1 MTVKIMTCHLIFFF
15 FFQTRSVS
23 GTSLAVQWSGLQT
36 SIAAVW
42 FQSLVEEGPICC
54 VVQPKSKRKKEMS
67 FPLFRLR
74 DKCLLLVEFLGIN
87 EGSDSFQHG
96 SPSAL
101 SPRLSNQY

>member
-1 MTVKIMTCHLIFFF
+1 MTVKIMTCHLIFY
-15 FFQTRSVS
+15 FQTRSVS
-23 GTSLAVQWSGLQT
+23 GISLAVQWSGLQT
-36 SIAAVW
+36 SPAAVW
-42 FQSLVEEGPICC
+42 VQSLVEEDPTCC

-74 DKCLLLVEFLGIN
+74 GKCLLLVEFIGVN

-101 SPRLSNQY
+101 SPRLANQY